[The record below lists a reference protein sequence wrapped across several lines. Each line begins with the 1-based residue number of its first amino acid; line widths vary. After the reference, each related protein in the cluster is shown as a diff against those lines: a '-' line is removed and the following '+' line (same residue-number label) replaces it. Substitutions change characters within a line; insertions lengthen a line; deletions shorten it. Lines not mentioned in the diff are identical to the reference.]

1 MERLKP
7 EDYEDSI
14 EETPFDYEQM
24 FNDCFID
31 LDAEIGRPP
40 AALSVGEYSYNGTTY
55 PLEAYTYG
63 EFSATVAPSKT
74 KKSFYKSAL
83 IASYIGGQA
92 SHYFPNIK
100 SHRDNND
107 YYVVDIDTEQGRY
120 YAQNVFKRVE
130 IMVGNKY
137 INYLPFAMRSK
148 TPEERVQFVD
158 ALMRDPKYKGK
169 IKFISIDG
177 IADLIENTNDI
188 IMSAKVAQKVL
199 KWTDEDGVHLHT
211 IIHKLMNVDKP
222 TGHLGSYILKKA
234 ETVVFLSLED
244 EEDRN
249 SNIIV
254 KHKYSRGMQFQD
266 FAFNVND
273 KGLPYK
279 VEIDL
284 DNSNQGLESKFK

>member
-1 MERLKP
+1 MEKLKL
-7 EDYEDSI
+7 EDLNI
-14 EETPFDYEQM
+14 APEETPFDYDKM
-24 FNDCFID
+24 FSDCFINLD
-31 LDAEIGRPP
+31 LEIGRPP
-40 AALSVGEYSYNGTTY
+40 AALSIGQYVYNDKTY

-83 IASYIGGQA
+83 IASYIGGQTN
-92 SHYFPNIK
+92 HYFPNIK
-100 SHRDNND
+100 SHRDND
-107 YYVVDIDTEQGRY
+107 YYIVDIDTEQGPF
-120 YAQNVFKRVE
+120 YAQHVFRRVE
-130 IMVGNKY
+130 KMVGTKY

-148 TPEERVQFVD
+148 TPEERVMFVD
-158 ALMRDPKYKGK
+158 ALMNDPKYKGK
-169 IKFISIDG
+169 IKFVSIDG

-188 IMSAKVAQKVL
+188 VMSSKVAQKVL
-199 KWTDEDGVHLHT
+199 KWTDENGVHLHT

-244 EEDRN
+244 ENDRN

-266 FAFNVND
+266 FAFNVNSD
-273 KGLPYK
+273 GLPYE
-279 VEIDL
+279 VESVLIGNNDL
-284 DNSNQGLESKFK
+284 KFK